1 MGRRFYFNVE
11 NDHPELDPEGTEL
24 ADIAEAR
31 AQAMLM
37 MGHMLQEASGISPWN
52 GNAWRVWVSDG
63 PRGSGHVLFTL
74 QLSAVERT

>member
-31 AQAMLM
+31 AQAMRML
-37 MGHMLQEASGISPWN
+37 GHMLQEASGISLRD

-63 PRGSGHVLFTL
+63 PGGSGHVLFTL
-74 QLSAVERT
+74 QLSASERT